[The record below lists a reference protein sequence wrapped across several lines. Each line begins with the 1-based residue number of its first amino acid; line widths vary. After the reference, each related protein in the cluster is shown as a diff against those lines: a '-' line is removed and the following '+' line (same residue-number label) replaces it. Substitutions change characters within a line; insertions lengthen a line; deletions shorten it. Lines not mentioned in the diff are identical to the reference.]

1 MWRVGSSQE
10 HAVATL
16 TADIVR
22 TRKGAAQA
30 PVSAHP
36 AFPAI
41 VALWFAALLGLGS
54 MILPIALLERLTVV
68 TGIAAIFPSAAPP
81 LAFTAKT
88 TIAVGAAVVGALLG
102 LLLARRV
109 ASSQAIEPAPR
120 FGADDVRPRRPIS
133 AHDEL
138 GEDGLGSA
146 EPRFVGNKRRSLA
159 ISEDAAPS
167 RYLSPAPL
175 PGHVPHR
182 DESHSAD
189 GEALELAAFGEPD
202 EAADVPDEQDFSM
215 TDETNF
221 DLSGEHGPDE
231 TERQEFVP
239 PAAAEARLPRAFD
252 SLPEAGEDAENVAE
266 SVDALPFAPP
276 SLRRAPAPAPV
287 AANAEA
293 ERAAAPI
300 PQAYEP
306 DESPRFT
313 VVPSELPD
321 ASDAGLAGDEREL
334 DELGRV
340 QLATR
345 LGAASERRRARQ
357 SAQAAPR
364 TAAEPFFAATGEDF
378 AVAAAEEAALAR
390 ANFFSE
396 PRPSQPRADDFEQPA
411 AAAAAP
417 LDEIG
422 FGPDDEGEDD
432 DLAASFSL
440 PLRKRAEAI
449 PTGPADGGPAD
460 FSDEEDDEDVPA
472 PDDEYSSLLA
482 MKNPFRKADEFV
494 RVEEPEAE
502 EDELEATVTFPERKG
517 DPETAPPAPARM
529 FDPPAATATP
539 PRNPADAERE
549 LRAALETLQRMSGA
563 A

>member
-1 MWRVGSSQE
+1 MWRVGSSQG

-16 TADIVR
+16 AADIVR

-109 ASSQAIEPAPR
+109 ASGQAPRPAPR
-120 FGADDVRPRRPIS
+120 FGADDARPPRPIS

-138 GEDGLGSA
+138 GEEGLGSA
-146 EPRFVGNKRRSLA
+146 EPRFGGNKRRSLA

-167 RYLSPAPL
+167 RYLSVAPL
-175 PGHVPHR
+175 PGHDPHR
-182 DESHSAD
+182 DEGHTAD
-189 GEALELAAFGEPD
+189 GEALELAAFAEPD
-202 EAADVPDEQDFSM
+202 ETADVPDEQDFSM
-215 TDETNF
+215 TDEANF
-221 DLSGEHGPDE
+221 DPSGEHGPDE
-231 TERQEFVP
+231 TEHWEFAP
-239 PAAAEARLPRAFD
+239 PAAADARLPRAFD
-252 SLPEAGEDAENVAE
+252 PLPEAGDDDEDMAE

-276 SLRRAPAPAPV
+276 SLRRAAAPPPV
-287 AANAEA
+287 AANAVA

-313 VVPSELPD
+313 VVPSEMPD
-321 ASDAGLAGDEREL
+321 ASDAGFAGDEREL
-334 DELGRV
+334 DELGLV

-345 LGAASERRRARQ
+345 LGAAIERRRARQ

-364 TAAEPFFAATGEDF
+364 TAAEPVFATTGEDF
-378 AVAAAEEAALAR
+378 AAAAAEDAALAR
-390 ANFFSE
+390 ANFFSD
-396 PRPSQPRADDFEQPA
+396 PRPSQPRAEEFEQPA
-411 AAAAAP
+411 AAAASP
-417 LDEIG
+417 LGEID
-422 FGPDDEGEDD
+422 FGLDDEGDEDD
-432 DLAASFSL
+432 LTASFSL

-449 PTGPADGGPAD
+449 PSDPADTEPAD

-472 PDDEYSSLLA
+472 TDDEYSSLLA
-482 MKNPFRKADEFV
+482 MKNPFRQADEFV

-502 EDELEATVTFPERKG
+502 EDELEATVTFPERKS
-517 DPETAPPAPARM
+517 DREVAPARM
-529 FDPPAATATP
+529 FDPPAATANP